1 MKRSLNDSNSSD
13 SSTPPPTKSSKRL
26 KLENEIFSTSIQDIE
41 KMFSEEITTTTTTT
55 TTITIEADNSN
66 LITLLTGPQLI
77 ENENYIKITKST
89 DLNQLFRKY
98 PRGEI
103 VNDFNDVDDLNARIF
118 IFDMA
123 NLLEDLLE

>member
-1 MKRSLNDSNSSD
+1 MFLII
-13 SSTPPPTKSSKRL
+13 PL
-26 KLENEIFSTSIQDIE
+26 I
-41 KMFSEEITTTTTTT
+41 MFSLLSIGQSLFIPTTITTTTTT

-66 LITLLTGPQLI
+66 LITLSTGPQLI

>member
-1 MKRSLNDSNSSD
+1 MFLII
-13 SSTPPPTKSSKRL
+13 PL
-26 KLENEIFSTSIQDIE
+26 IIFSLLLIGQSLFIPTTITT
-41 KMFSEEITTTTTTT
+41 TTTTTTT

-123 NLLEDLLE
+123 NLLEDLFE

>member
-1 MKRSLNDSNSSD
+1 MFLII
-13 SSTPPPTKSSKRL
+13 PL
-26 KLENEIFSTSIQDIE
+26 I
-41 KMFSEEITTTTTTT
+41 MFSLLSIGQSLFIPTTTTTT

-66 LITLLTGPQLI
+66 LITLSTGPQLI

>member
-1 MKRSLNDSNSSD
+1 MFLII
-13 SSTPPPTKSSKRL
+13 PL
-26 KLENEIFSTSIQDIE
+26 IIFSLLSIGQSLFIPTT
-41 KMFSEEITTTTTTT
+41 ITTTTTTTT

-66 LITLLTGPQLI
+66 LITLSTGPQLI

-123 NLLEDLLE
+123 NLLEDLFE

>member
-1 MKRSLNDSNSSD
+1 MFLII
-13 SSTPPPTKSSKRL
+13 PL
-26 KLENEIFSTSIQDIE
+26 IIFSLLLIGQSLFIP
-41 KMFSEEITTTTTTT
+41 TTTTTTT

-123 NLLEDLLE
+123 NLLEDLFE

>member
-1 MKRSLNDSNSSD
+1 
-13 SSTPPPTKSSKRL
+13 
-26 KLENEIFSTSIQDIE
+26 
-41 KMFSEEITTTTTTT
+41 MFSLLIGQSLFIPTTITTITTTT
-55 TTITIEADNSN
+55 TTITIEADNLN
-66 LITLLTGPQLI
+66 NNFTDRPTIN

-123 NLLEDLLE
+123 NLLEDLFE

>member
-1 MKRSLNDSNSSD
+1 MFLII
-13 SSTPPPTKSSKRL
+13 PL
-26 KLENEIFSTSIQDIE
+26 IIFSLLLIGQSLFIP
-41 KMFSEEITTTTTTT
+41 TTTTT
-55 TTITIEADNSN
+55 TTITIEADNLN

-123 NLLEDLLE
+123 NLLEDLFE

>member
-1 MKRSLNDSNSSD
+1 MFLII
-13 SSTPPPTKSSKRL
+13 PL
-26 KLENEIFSTSIQDIE
+26 IIFSLLLIGQSLFIP
-41 KMFSEEITTTTTTT
+41 TTTTTT

-123 NLLEDLLE
+123 NLLEDLFE

>member
-1 MKRSLNDSNSSD
+1 MFLII
-13 SSTPPPTKSSKRL
+13 PL
-26 KLENEIFSTSIQDIE
+26 I
-41 KMFSEEITTTTTTT
+41 MFSLLSIGQSLFIPTTITTITTTTTTTT

-66 LITLLTGPQLI
+66 LITLSTGPQLI

-103 VNDFNDVDDLNARIF
+103 VNDFKDVDDLNARIF

-123 NLLEDLLE
+123 NLLEDLFE

>member
-1 MKRSLNDSNSSD
+1 MFLII
-13 SSTPPPTKSSKRL
+13 PL
-26 KLENEIFSTSIQDIE
+26 I
-41 KMFSEEITTTTTTT
+41 MFSLLSIGQSLFIPTTTTTT

-66 LITLLTGPQLI
+66 LITLSTGPQLI
-77 ENENYIKITKST
+77 ENENYIKITKSI

-123 NLLEDLLE
+123 NLLEDLFE

>member
-1 MKRSLNDSNSSD
+1 MFLII
-13 SSTPPPTKSSKRL
+13 PL
-26 KLENEIFSTSIQDIE
+26 IIFSLLLIGQSLFIPTTIT
-41 KMFSEEITTTTTTT
+41 TTTTTTT
-55 TTITIEADNSN
+55 TTITIETDNSN

-77 ENENYIKITKST
+77 ENENYIKIIKST

-123 NLLEDLLE
+123 NLLEDLFE

>member
-1 MKRSLNDSNSSD
+1 MFLII
-13 SSTPPPTKSSKRL
+13 PL
-26 KLENEIFSTSIQDIE
+26 I
-41 KMFSEEITTTTTTT
+41 MFSLLSIGQSLFIPTTITTTTTT

-66 LITLLTGPQLI
+66 LITLSTGPQLI

-123 NLLEDLLE
+123 NLLED

>member
-1 MKRSLNDSNSSD
+1 MFLII
-13 SSTPPPTKSSKRL
+13 PL
-26 KLENEIFSTSIQDIE
+26 IIFSLLLIGQSLFIP
-41 KMFSEEITTTTTTT
+41 TTTTTT